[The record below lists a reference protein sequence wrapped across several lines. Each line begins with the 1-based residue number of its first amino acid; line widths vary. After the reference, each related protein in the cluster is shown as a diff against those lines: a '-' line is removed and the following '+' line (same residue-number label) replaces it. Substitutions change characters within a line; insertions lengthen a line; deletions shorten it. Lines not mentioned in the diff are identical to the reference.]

1 MWHFLTK
8 ICFYL
13 FLRDQNILYNLHFLR
28 QIYDIILE
36 HFTCFLLAK
45 KIRNNLKRAN
55 KCRQI
60 SDKSVLSY
68 FFVKVFKKFEL
79 SFVAR
84 SVWEKISKN
93 CLQLSNSTAFLE
105 IKKISFS
112 PRVNKS
118 HFFAFKLWLENYQI
132 SDGQNCVKAYI
143 KCRKNPNC
151 WKKLWN

>member
-8 ICFYL
+8 TCFYL
-13 FLRDQNILYNLHFLR
+13 FLRDQNILYNSHFLR

-36 HFTCFLLAK
+36 HFTCFLRPK
-45 KIRNNLKRAN
+45 KIENNFKRT
-55 KCRQI
+55 KKHRQI
-60 SDKSVLSY
+60 SDKSVLSFIY
-68 FFVKVFKKFEL
+68 VKVFEKFEL

-118 HFFAFKLWLENYQI
+118 HIFAFKLWLENYQI